1 MKLYTEGSEYRSCF
15 KLEFLKV
22 YNMSHIHIVHVLI
35 EFLKSLLELHDT
47 DTDITILRYL
57 GVYLPGE
64 KA

>member
-22 YNMSHIHIVHVLI
+22 YNMSHIHIVHILI

-47 DTDITILRYL
+47 DTDITILRYV
-57 GVYLPGE
+57 GVYLPDE